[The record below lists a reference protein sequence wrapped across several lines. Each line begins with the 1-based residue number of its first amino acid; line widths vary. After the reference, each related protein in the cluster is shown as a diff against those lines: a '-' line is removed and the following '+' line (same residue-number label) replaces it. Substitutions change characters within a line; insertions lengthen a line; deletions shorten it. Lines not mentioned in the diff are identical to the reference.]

1 MRKVYLEN
9 HQIVSPLGST
19 SQENIEAVTQ
29 GKSAMQSYHSPFMGD
44 YVAGKISEIKL
55 QERFKRLENA
65 EAYTKLEKMMILAVA
80 EVLQAHQEIPK
91 EKIVF
96 IIATTKGNVDAL
108 AEENPFSKERAK
120 LPQLAKRLQHY
131 FKLPETPIVVS
142 NACISGG
149 LAVSVAKKLIQNKT
163 YDHAVV
169 VGGDLVSEFTLT
181 GFNSFQALA
190 KGVCEPFSK
199 DRTGINIGE
208 AAAAV
213 WVTSVKPKE
222 EAIEIIGEATAN
234 DANHISGP
242 SRTGEG
248 LYLSVQKALQE
259 AGILASEID
268 YISAHGT
275 ATLFNDEMESIAFH
289 RLGLQ
294 HTPLNSLK
302 AYYGHTLGASALLEL
317 IFSQVSLQENR
328 VFKSLG
334 YKNQG
339 TSKALNMITTTEH
352 KSLQIA
358 LKTASGFGGCNF
370 AMLLKKETE

>member
-1 MRKVYLEN
+1 MRNVYLGN
-9 HQIVSPLGST
+9 HQIITPLGFT
-19 SQENIEAVTQ
+19 LQENIEAVTQ
-29 GKSAMQSYHSPFMGD
+29 GKSAIQAHHSPYIGG
-44 YVAGKISEIKL
+44 YVAGKISETKL
-55 QERFKRLENA
+55 QERFKSLGNA
-65 EAYTKLEKMMILAVA
+65 VAFTKLEKMMVLAVA

-91 EKIVF
+91 EKIAL

-120 LPQLAKRLQHY
+120 LPQLAKTLQEY
-131 FKLPETPIVVS
+131 FEFPKVPILVS

-149 LAVSVAKKLIQNKT
+149 LAVSVAKQFIQNKT

-169 VGGDLVSEFTLT
+169 VAGDLVSEFTLT

-190 KGVCEPFSK
+190 KGVCQPFSK
-199 DRTGINIGE
+199 ERTGINIGD

-222 EAIEIIGEATAN
+222 KAIQIIGEATAN

-248 LYLSVQKALQE
+248 LFLSVERALQE
-259 AGILASEID
+259 AGILANEID

-294 HTPLNSLK
+294 KTPLNSLK

-317 IFSQVSLQENR
+317 IFSQVSLQENM

-334 YKNQG
+334 YESQG
-339 TSKALNMITTTEH
+339 TSKALNMITKTEH
-352 KSLQIA
+352 KPLQIA

>member
-1 MRKVYLEN
+1 MRKVYLGN
-9 HQIVSPLGST
+9 HQIISPLGFS
-19 SQENIEAVTQ
+19 SKENIDAVKQ
-29 GKSAMQSYHSPFMGD
+29 GKSAMQNYTSPIIGA
-44 YVAGKISEIKL
+44 YIAGKILEKNL
-55 QERFKRLENA
+55 QEHFKPLAKN

-80 EVLQAHQEIPK
+80 EVLQSHQEIKK
-91 EKIVF
+91 EKIAF
-96 IIATTKGNVDAL
+96 IIATTKGNIDAL
-108 AEENPFSKERAK
+108 AEENPFSKKRAK
-120 LPQLAKRLQHY
+120 LSQLAKTLQQY
-131 FKLPETPIVVS
+131 FGFSTPPILVS

-181 GFNSFQALA
+181 GFHSFQALA
-190 KGVCEPFSK
+190 KNICQPFSK
-199 DRTGINIGE
+199 ERTGINIGE

-222 EAIEIIGEATAN
+222 KPIQIIGEATAN

-248 LYLSVQKALQE
+248 LFLSVEKALQE
-259 AGILASEID
+259 ANILTSEID

-294 HTPLNSLK
+294 NTPLNSFK

-317 IFSQVSLQENR
+317 IFSHVSLQENM

-334 YKNQG
+334 YTSQG
-339 TSKALNMITTTEH
+339 TSKTLNMITKTAH
-352 KSLQIA
+352 QPLQIA

-370 AMLLKKETE
+370 AILLKKETE

>member
-9 HQIVSPLGST
+9 HQMITPLGFT
-19 SQENIEAVTQ
+19 SQENIKAVTQ
-29 GKSAMQSYHSPFMGD
+29 GKSAIQEHHSSSIGD
-44 YVAGKISEIKL
+44 YVAGKIPETKL
-55 QERFKRLENA
+55 QERFKALTNA
-65 EAYTKLEKMMILAVA
+65 ERFTKLEKMMILAVA
-80 EVLQAHQEIPK
+80 EVLQKHQEIPK
-91 EKIVF
+91 EKIAL

-108 AEENPFSKERAK
+108 AKENPFSKERAK
-120 LPQLAKRLQHY
+120 LPQLAKTLQQY
-131 FKLPETPIVVS
+131 FGFPEEPILVS

-149 LAVSVAKKLIQNKT
+149 LAVSVAKKFIQNKT
-163 YDHAVV
+163 FDHAVV

-190 KGVCEPFSK
+190 KGVCQPFSK
-199 DRTGINIGE
+199 ERTGINIGE

-222 EAIEIIGEATAN
+222 KAIQVIGEATAN

-248 LYLSVQKALQE
+248 LFLSVERALQE
-259 AGILASEID
+259 ADILANEID

-317 IFSQVSLQENR
+317 IFSQVSLQENII
-328 VFKSLG
+328 FKSLG
-334 YKNQG
+334 YTTQG
-339 TSKALNMITTTEH
+339 TSKTLNMITETAH
-352 KSLQIA
+352 QPLLVV